1 MLWFNNK
8 FLGIFLQN
16 SSKNLILAFDR
27 RNFLFTE
34 MTYPKTFQ
42 FNQTPITNSNIS
54 KRLEARRQHV
64 SAPVANGK
72 PHDNA
77 STNFPSAQYTFRL
90 LSATL
95 STSAS
100 AQFLKYFP
108 PNSFQQNEYWHGWFV
123 FHKTRGNIPT
133 GFDKIGTTNFQFIT
147 QNTDHPKK
155 LPKCIWSL
163 SASSMTRRR
172 STSCS
177 SRILCSSRKRSASQS
192 ARSVALYG
200 LTFSIG
206 AKFSEICFKLKLLK

>member
-1 MLWFNNK
+1 
-8 FLGIFLQN
+8 
-16 SSKNLILAFDR
+16 
-27 RNFLFTE
+27 

-54 KRLEARRQHV
+54 KRLEARRQNV

-77 STNFPSAQYTFRL
+77 STNFPSAQYTFCL
-90 LSATL
+90 LFPLPLPL
-95 STSAS
+95 SFSNIS
-100 AQFLKYFP
+100 LLLIVFNKMS
-108 PNSFQQNEYWHGWFV
+108 NWHGWFV
-123 FHKTRGNIPT
+123 FHKTGGGNIPT

-163 SASSMTRRR
+163 SASSMARRR